1 MRTRS
6 VSKKIPRHA
15 GKFSPCLGSTLRDY
29 LRRTERAMIEA
40 SGDAVRAPRGV
51 EDSEMHA
58 HQEAGSGTAAT
69 SPRTAAQNP
78 ADRGAGTAPG
88 PAAQP
93 QHEPLYGGPATPPLT
108 RPDLPPPQAGGRE
121 RARLPPPHPAGP
133 PGCRGARPP
142 GLP

>member
-1 MRTRS
+1 MVPFVVRGKPATYGGVTLASPGLGGAGERTIRNSS
-6 VSKKIPRHA
+6 VSQKIPRHA

-88 PAAQP
+88 P
-93 QHEPLYGGPATPPLT
+93 GGP
-108 RPDLPPPQAGGRE
+108 PPPA
-121 RARLPPPHPAGP
+121 
-133 PGCRGARPP
+133 
-142 GLP
+142 